1 MIPPV
6 ATPQSDTTT
15 AKAAGPG
22 RPKDPGKRAAILDA
36 AKRMFVSHGFERVS
50 MDQIAAEAGV
60 SKLTV
65 YSHFGDKESLFAE
78 AVRAHCEQ
86 GMPTSLFVAEP
97 ETPVR
102 QRLTAIGNA
111 FFSMIM
117 TPEAIAGHRIL
128 CSPQVATSAMP
139 AVFWEA
145 GPQRVQQAF
154 AELLERRVASGELVL
169 REGTTHGE
177 ANVGLYWRYE
187 SWIRRNL
194 SAIDSMFGASGPFYA
209 IRRELFVPIPED
221 ILLDDMYLPLTAY
234 FKGYRLVVEPKAVAY
249 DYPMTPKREFRRKL
263 RTLGGNYQLLVR
275 MPQLLTLKNRML
287 GHFLCYKVGR
297 LLLPWL
303 FLALLLLSP
312 VLPSPWNAIILSMQ
326 ALLYTIA
333 LLDRFITSRLVLK
346 RISSP
351 AHTFLVLMAATLG
364 GLKVFFVN
372 PRTLWKVTDIA
383 D

>member
-6 ATPQSDTTT
+6 APLQPETTA

-22 RPKDPGKRAAILDA
+22 RPKDPGKRAAILEA

-97 ETPVR
+97 QTPVR
-102 QRLTAIGNA
+102 ERLTAIGNA

-128 CSPQVATSAMP
+128 CSPQVATSSMP

-154 AELLERRVASGELVL
+154 ADLLQRRVASGDLEIEDCGRAASQFFTLLKGEPHAHAVFGYCCTD
-169 REGTTHGE
+169 RIDTPEGHV
-177 ANVGLYWRYE
+177 AAVV
-187 SWIRRNL
+187 
-194 SAIDSMFGASGPFYA
+194 
-209 IRRELFVPIPED
+209 ELF
-221 ILLDDMYLPLTAY
+221 MRAY
-234 FKGYRLVVEPKAVAY
+234 A
-249 DYPMTPKREFRRKL
+249 RR
-263 RTLGGNYQLLVR
+263 
-275 MPQLLTLKNRML
+275 
-287 GHFLCYKVGR
+287 
-297 LLLPWL
+297 
-303 FLALLLLSP
+303 
-312 VLPSPWNAIILSMQ
+312 
-326 ALLYTIA
+326 
-333 LLDRFITSRLVLK
+333 
-346 RISSP
+346 
-351 AHTFLVLMAATLG
+351 
-364 GLKVFFVN
+364 
-372 PRTLWKVTDIA
+372 
-383 D
+383 

>member
-1 MIPPV
+1 MIPP
-6 ATPQSDTTT
+6 ASPLPPETTT

-97 ETPVR
+97 DTPVR
-102 QRLTAIGNA
+102 ERLTAIGNA

-154 AELLERRVASGELVL
+154 AELLERRVASGELEIEDTQRAASQFFTL
-169 REGTTHGE
+169 LKGE
-177 ANVGLYWRYE
+177 PHAHAVFGYCCSGGQPDTPE
-187 SWIRRNL
+187 QHVASV
-194 SAIDSMFGASGPFYA
+194 ID
-209 IRRELFVPIPED
+209 
-221 ILLDDMYLPLTAY
+221 
-234 FKGYRLVVEPKAVAY
+234 
-249 DYPMTPKREFRRKL
+249 
-263 RTLGGNYQLLVR
+263 
-275 MPQLLTLKNRML
+275 
-287 GHFLCYKVGR
+287 
-297 LLLPWL
+297 L
-303 FLALLLLSP
+303 FLRAY
-312 VLPSPWNAIILSMQ
+312 A
-326 ALLYTIA
+326 
-333 LLDRFITSRLVLK
+333 RR
-346 RISSP
+346 
-351 AHTFLVLMAATLG
+351 
-364 GLKVFFVN
+364 
-372 PRTLWKVTDIA
+372 
-383 D
+383 